1 MKRLYV
7 GVILFLIVL
16 LSLGFTAL
24 HIKNKAK
31 NRQEIISGM
40 IEARNIDVASK
51 IPGRIDSLFVQEGD
65 YVTKGEFLAVL
76 GGREVRAKV
85 EQARGAMNAALAK
98 MQMTES
104 GARPQELD
112 AAEKVYLQAK
122 AQFELM
128 EKTYNRVTKLFND
141 NVISSQERDQA
152 ETQYISAREQM
163 NAAKIKYDLAREG
176 ARKEEKVAAQSL
188 YYQAQN
194 VYNEV
199 SVYEEEKILR
209 SPISGEVEKIL
220 SDPGEVVAAGYP
232 VVTVVDTSDY
242 WVVLQVKETELV
254 KYTKGTVISGMI
266 PALGNK
272 AFDFYVHYIAVMA
285 DFATWRPTNQK
296 GEFDIRTFELHLK
309 SKNKIENIRPGM
321 TVNFIVKK

>member
-7 GVILFLIVL
+7 GTVLFLIVL
-16 LSLGFTAL
+16 LSLGLVAL

-40 IEARNIDVASK
+40 IEVRHIDVASK
-51 IPGRIDSLFVQEGD
+51 IPGRIDSLYVQEGD
-65 YVTKGEFLAVL
+65 YVTKGEILAVL

-85 EQARGAMNAALAK
+85 EQARGAMNAAFAK
-98 MQMTES
+98 MKMTES

-122 AQFELM
+122 AQYELM
-128 EKTYNRVTKLFND
+128 EKTFNRVTKLFND

-163 NAAKIKYDLAREG
+163 NAARIKYDLAREG
-176 ARKEEKVAAQSL
+176 ARKEEKSAAQSL

-199 SVYEEEKILR
+199 SVYEDEKIIR
-209 SPISGEVEKIL
+209 SPVSGEVEKIL
-220 SDPGEVVAAGYP
+220 SDPGEIVAAGYP
-232 VVTVVDTSDY
+232 VVTIVDTSEY
-242 WVVLQVKETELV
+242 WVVLQVKETELE
-254 KYTKGTVISGMI
+254 KYKKGTILSGMI

-272 AFDFYVHYIAVMA
+272 TFDFYVHYIAVMA

-309 SKNKIENIRPGM
+309 SKEKIENIRPGM
-321 TVNFIVKK
+321 TVNYFVKK